1 MLRRA
6 FLFCLCGTVICAV
19 PATNKS
25 REGVILRC
33 LFFVKCAVLSYTS
46 NRCSYSLNVRVYS
59 YTWLNGC
66 ASNHHMTSTP
76 IPSENGPEHRGQAN
90 RLRVSNI
97 CQQPHITS
105 SHPLNIKHISLSYLI
120 IKQAKSSERLKSHRH
135 HHHQHISKA
144 THHVA
149 HPRFLRPL
157 YISRICIMSALV
169 SSLHRS

>member
-1 MLRRA
+1 M
-6 FLFCLCGTVICAV
+6 CAV

-120 IKQAKSSERLKSHRH
+120 IKQAKSSERLKITSPSPSPAYLKSDTPCRPS
-135 HHHQHISKA
+135 QISQ
-144 THHVA
+144 TPLYFSDLHHV
-149 HPRFLRPL
+149 R
-157 YISRICIMSALV
+157 SRKL
-169 SSLHRS
+169 SSPFVKAVLKN